1 MWTEGKVPGARAATA
16 VSLFTLTHFAK
27 QLNSFFFHVYSTG
40 AVWTTV
46 ITHLIVFSRTFGVV
60 RLRNETGTCCSR
72 ARAGVCVDNK
82 MSYQRDSEQKAR
94 RGQKRMA
101 SPHSGAAVETAG
113 EGLGR
118 KRSRNSTAVQ
128 PTTEQSSEEEEME
141 EESESLGEY
150 ELSQLESQVMREDG
164 REKPVLSQ
172 VSCHQCEC
180 VYI

>member
-1 MWTEGKVPGARAATA
+1 M
-16 VSLFTLTHFAK
+16 
-27 QLNSFFFHVYSTG
+27 
-40 AVWTTV
+40 
-46 ITHLIVFSRTFGVV
+46 FSRTFGVV

-113 EGLGR
+113 EWLGR